1 MRGGIAAFEAVDRT
15 LLDAARTLG
24 AGPGR
29 VFGRIA
35 LPLALGG
42 LAAGSALALARGL
55 GEFGATIIFA
65 GSLQGVTQTLPLAI
79 YAQLDANFDTALA
92 VGALFVLLGAALLLA
107 LKLLPAWTR
116 FASTSLFR
124 SAPSV

>member
-1 MRGGIAAFEAVDRT
+1 
-15 LLDAARTLG
+15 

-92 VGALFVLLGAALLLA
+92 VGALFVLLGAALLVA
-107 LKLLPAWTR
+107 LKVLPAWTR
-116 FASTSLFR
+116 FTPLLR
-124 SAPSV
+124 